1 VVVDVHHLASAI
13 NSLGREYKSSPE
25 VGTGVD
31 ESPPEVGVAIDD
43 GTMWAVKGLV
53 DIHSHLLPGIDDG
66 PADLP
71 ESIEMAQAAVE
82 SGIET
87 IAVTPH
93 VRSDFPQVRVEEL
106 AERCQH
112 LQEELNRAKV
122 PLRVVPGAEVSLV
135 WALEVD
141 DESLRLATYG
151 QRGTDLLIE
160 TPHDVTGLER
170 LIGSIQA
177 RGLRVTLGH
186 PERSLRLQ
194 HDADR
199 IETLRL
205 QGLLMQINADALL
218 RRRSN
223 PLRTAA
229 ERLCRRGLVDVIASD
244 GHGTSW
250 RPVTALAEAV
260 EAAATVVG
268 EARTRWMAC
277 EAPAAIIE
285 GRELGSPPPI
295 ETLPRK
301 WWQLR

>member
-1 VVVDVHHLASAI
+1 M
-13 NSLGREYKSSPE
+13 SSPE
-25 VGTGVD
+25 VG
-31 ESPPEVGVAIDD
+31 VGVDD
-43 GTMWAVKGLV
+43 GTMWAVNGLV

-66 PADLP
+66 PADLS

-93 VRSDFPQVRVEEL
+93 VRPDFPQVRVEEL

-112 LQEELNRAKV
+112 LQEELDGAKV
-122 PLRVVPGAEVSLV
+122 RLRVVPGAEVSLV
-135 WALEVD
+135 WALEAD

-151 QRGTDLLIE
+151 QRGTDLLVE
-160 TPHDVTGLER
+160 TPYDVTGLER

-186 PERSLRLQ
+186 PERSLTLQ
-194 HDADR
+194 RSAER

-218 RRRSN
+218 RRRSS
-223 PLRTAA
+223 PLRRVA
-229 ERLCRRGLVDVIASD
+229 ERLCRNGQADVIASD
-244 GHGTSW
+244 GHRGTSW

-260 EAAATVVG
+260 EAAAAVVG
-268 EARTRWMAC
+268 EARAQWMVR

-285 GRELGSPPPI
+285 GREPGSPPPI